1 MLDFVVGI
9 KFKYSMVNHN
19 LIKACSRDFVQD
31 GGGYK
36 RWRGGGSCALPHFL
50 KIISL
55 KL

>member
-1 MLDFVVGI
+1 MLDFAVGI
-9 KFKYSMVNHN
+9 KFKYSMVNHI

-31 GGGYK
+31 GCGYK
-36 RWRGGGSCALPHFL
+36 RYGGGGSCALPPSL